1 MMFNLFKKK
10 CNKEELPDCWKEYL
24 SHFEIKSDLKIPV
37 SEAKFVVL
45 DVESNGLDPKKDKI
59 LSIGAVKIINNQI
72 NVSNSFELFLD
83 QAEYNPEAALIHG
96 ILKNGNMEKVSEQDA
111 MRMLVK
117 YIDNH
122 IIVGHSI
129 FFDISIINETL
140 SHYVGEKLLNRSLD
154 TVNLYKR
161 LKGADYKAGNSTSL
175 DVLSDEFNIP
185 KSDRHNAAGDALITG
200 MLFMKI
206 VSRLKQRGVDTLED
220 LLRTKNILL

>member
-1 MMFNLFKKK
+1 MFNPFKKK
-10 CNKEELPDCWKEYL
+10 RNQEDLPDCWKEYL

-72 NVSNSFELFLD
+72 DVSNSFELFLD
-83 QAEYNPEAALIHG
+83 QSEYNPDAAPIHG
-96 ILKNGNMEKVSEQDA
+96 ILKNGTIEKVSEQDA
-111 MRMLVK
+111 MRKLVK

-122 IIVGHSI
+122 IIIGHSI

-140 SHYVGEKLLNRSLD
+140 SRYVGEKLQNKSLD
-154 TVNLYKR
+154 TVGLYKR
-161 LKGADYKAGNSTSL
+161 LKGADYKSNSSTSL
-175 DVLSDEFNIP
+175 DILSDEFNIP
-185 KSDRHNAAGDALITG
+185 KSDRHNAAGDALITAI
-200 MLFMKI
+200 LFMKI

-220 LLRTKNILL
+220 LLRTRKTLL